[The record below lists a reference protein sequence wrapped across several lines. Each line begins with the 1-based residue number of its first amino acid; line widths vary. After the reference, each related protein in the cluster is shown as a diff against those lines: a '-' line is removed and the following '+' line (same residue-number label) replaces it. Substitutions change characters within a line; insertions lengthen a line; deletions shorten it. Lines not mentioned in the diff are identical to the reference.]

1 MARTRAQRRRHTMF
15 ITVALAVTLIAL
27 LFARDVSRAAHGAA
41 NPQRSE
47 NRSFA
52 ALANSLLAN
61 ENSFNGRLD
70 QLLSR
75 GSTLSRPVFAA
86 RLDQLNQEL
95 PNWMTSADQLR
106 RPGLD
111 HHVNETLY
119 KITMTR
125 VAAFQTLMGDVAQ
138 ALGLPWNT
146 MPVSVVI
153 NPVATLEL
161 TDQQWS
167 VQRFAL
173 VKEPGLVHLDITN
186 SSSAKYY
193 AAHGLTALVNAPSL
207 TLVRAISIAAVHV
220 TPAPLP
226 ASAGVLL
233 LPPVGLVTLGVS
245 VVNASYD
252 EQPVTLTIRVTPL
265 NNRGVALAQTMK
277 TTLGPL
283 GAFAFIPGAIHT
295 VASERARV
303 VLTLSGAQP
312 ASGKVTTESY
322 QLKMSPSGNS

>member
-1 MARTRAQRRRHTMF
+1 MF
-15 ITVALAVTLIAL
+15 ITLALAVTFIVL

-52 ALANSLLAN
+52 ALANSLLTE
-61 ENSFNGRLD
+61 ENSFNGRLE
-70 QLLSR
+70 QLFSS
-75 GSTLSRPVFAA
+75 GTTLSRPVFAA
-86 RLDQLNQEL
+86 RLNQLNQDL
-95 PNWMTSADQLR
+95 LNWITAADQLR

-111 HHVNETLY
+111 HRVNETLY
-119 KITMTR
+119 RITLTR
-125 VAAFQTLMGDVAQ
+125 VAAFQTLLGDVAQ

-146 MPVSVVI
+146 VPVSVVI
-153 NPVATLEL
+153 NPVATLEV

-173 VKEPGLVHLDITN
+173 VKAPGLVHLDMTN

-207 TLVRAISIAAVHV
+207 TLVRAISIGAVHV
-220 TPAPLP
+220 SPAPLP

-233 LPPVGLVTLGVS
+233 LPPIGVVTIGVS

-252 EQPVTLTIRVTPL
+252 DQPVTLTIRVTPL
-265 NNRGVALAQTMK
+265 NNRGTALAQTMK
-277 TTLGPL
+277 ATLGPL
-283 GAFAFIPGAIHT
+283 GAFAFVPGAIHT

-303 VLTLSGAQP
+303 VLTLSGAP
-312 ASGKVTTESY
+312 ASSGKVTTETY
-322 QLKMSPSGNS
+322 QLKMSPSGTS